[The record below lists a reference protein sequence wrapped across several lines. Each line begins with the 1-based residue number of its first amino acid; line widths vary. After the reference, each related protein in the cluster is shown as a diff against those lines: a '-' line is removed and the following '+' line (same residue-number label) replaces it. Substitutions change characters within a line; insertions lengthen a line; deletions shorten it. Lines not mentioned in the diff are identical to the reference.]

1 MTWAPSAPASARPK
15 RALQSLV
22 NYEQAVALALEE
34 TEVAFSS
41 CIRRAQR
48 AERQSVV
55 AGHAQEAARLAQL
68 AQLRFGAG
76 VADFSVVLDAEREV
90 LTNEDA
96 LMQTQTATATAPVG
110 VYRTLGGGWQ
120 AVNVA
125 R

>member
-34 TEVAFSS
+34 TEGAFSS
-41 CIRRAQR
+41 CMRSAQR
-48 AERQSVV
+48 AKRQSVA
-55 AGHAQEAARLAQL
+55 AGHAQEAARL

-120 AVNVA
+120 AVNVV